1 MSNSDLCHKTPD
13 YILLAKTRFKLTLKE
28 HQDDEQLKN
37 DFLEAVLRKNMSNY
51 YQDVCKELNWNLNEE
66 LLEQMKHANEIAWKE
81 LESNESSALDDS
93 AKTNWREKLNFL
105 CEIGDLDRA
114 TNIVTVVFEDQTNSS
129 SVRIEAAF
137 CLFRLAY
144 VRNNC
149 RSMGKIIGD
158 ITDLMES
165 VCRSGS
171 DWCCRNKLKA
181 YEAVY
186 CLATRN
192 FPRACMLL
200 LECTPTFES
209 YELLS
214 FKEVVEYTVLSG
226 LISLP
231 RSDLDR
237 QVNNNGL
244 LQQAL
249 LTESL
254 RYRDYFLSFYDC
266 RYKEFFKNLA
276 WIETELKA
284 NPLLH
289 PHYRYYVREM
299 RVKAYSQLLQA
310 YRTINLDRMATE
322 FGVTE
327 EYVEQEV
334 ARFIANGKLHCKID
348 KMAGT
353 IVTVSTAGCDR
364 GKAPDATCDRG
375 LSYQNTIKK
384 GDGLLNRLKKLGQ
397 VIDF

>member
-1 MSNSDLCHKTPD
+1 MSNFELCHKTPD
-13 YILLAKTRFKLTLKE
+13 YILLAKTRFRLTLKE
-28 HQDDEQLKN
+28 HQDDEYLKN
-37 DFLEAVLRKNMSNY
+37 EFLEVVIRKNMSKY
-51 YQDVCKELNWNLNEE
+51 YEDICKELNWNLNEE
-66 LLEQMKHANEIAWKE
+66 VLEEMKRANKIAWEK
-81 LESNESSALDDS
+81 LESNESSTLDDW
-93 AKTNWREKLNFL
+93 KTTWREKLDFL

-114 TNIVTVVFEDQTNSS
+114 TDLASAIFNDEMNSS
-129 SVRIEAAF
+129 SVRVEAAF

-158 ITDLMES
+158 ITSLMES
-165 VCRSGS
+165 ACGSGS

-192 FPRACMLL
+192 FPRASKLL
-200 LECTPTFES
+200 MDCTPTFES
-209 YELLS
+209 YELLP

-226 LISLP
+226 MISLT
-231 RSDLDR
+231 RSELDHH
-237 QVNNNGL
+237 VNNNGM

-254 RYRDYFLSFYDC
+254 PYRDYFLSFYEC

-276 WIETELKA
+276 WIETQLKA

-310 YRTINLDRMATE
+310 YRTINLDRMAAE

-327 EYVEQEV
+327 DYIEQEV

-348 KMAGT
+348 RVAGT

-375 LSYQNTIKK
+375 LSYQNTIKR
-384 GDGLLNRLKKLGQ
+384 GDSLLNRLKKLGQ